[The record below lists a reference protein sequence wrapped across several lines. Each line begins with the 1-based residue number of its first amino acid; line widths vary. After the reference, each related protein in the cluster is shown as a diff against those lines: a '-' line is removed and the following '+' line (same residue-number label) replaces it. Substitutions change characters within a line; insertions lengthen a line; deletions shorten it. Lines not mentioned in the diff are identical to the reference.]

1 MAGSVLAH
9 DLNTT
14 RKIIFQHLQP
24 RDAKVYLF
32 GSHATGK
39 ARTHSDID
47 IAILP
52 LRPINP
58 MTLTQIREELEE
70 SDVVRNVDIVDLS
83 KTDVAFRRR
92 VEKEGILWK
101 E

>member
-1 MAGSVLAH
+1 MAH
-9 DLNTT
+9 DVKTV
-14 RKIIFQHLQP
+14 RKIVLSHLRA

-32 GSHATGK
+32 GSYATGK

-47 IAILP
+47 IAVMP
-52 LRPINP
+52 LRRLPP
-58 MTLTQIREELEE
+58 MILSEIRDELEE

-83 KTDVAFRRR
+83 KTDASFRQR

-101 E
+101 G